1 MARLEAQSVG
11 FDLPNFQ
18 LLTTILFRALG
29 VGNQRAMQL
38 LQSLNHQMPRTQQQ
52 YEELGGRMRSMG
64 HLSERSPG
72 NIGSAFGMGRGTCSG
87 NFYTTLTSEAQPGN
101 GPTNTWVDD
110 PGESTA
116 LLAGGRP
123 QSSWATS
130 PPPREPQ
137 PHRSLWGEANP
148 LDDGVATYL

>member
-38 LQSLNHQMPRTQQQ
+38 LQPLNHQMPRTQQQ
-52 YEELGGRMRSMG
+52 YEELRARMRSVG
-64 HLSERSPG
+64 HLSGRSPG
-72 NIGSAFGMGRGTCSG
+72 NIGSVFGRGRGTGSEK
-87 NFYTTLTSEAQPGN
+87 FSTTLTTEAQPGN
-101 GPTNTWVDD
+101 GSSNIWADD

-116 LLAGGRP
+116 LLAGDRSQP
-123 QSSWATS
+123 SWASS
-130 PPPREPQ
+130 PSPREPR
-137 PHRSLWGEANP
+137 PHRSL
-148 LDDGVATYL
+148 